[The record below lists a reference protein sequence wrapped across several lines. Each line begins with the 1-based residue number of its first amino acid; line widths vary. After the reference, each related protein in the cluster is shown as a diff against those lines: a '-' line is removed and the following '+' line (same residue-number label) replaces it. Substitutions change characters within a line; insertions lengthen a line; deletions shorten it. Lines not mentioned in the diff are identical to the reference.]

1 MIIKQAVKTSA
12 ELEMEMC
19 RAMFEKD
26 PEMLIELVS
35 QWLEANRLTLDED
48 FCVPPICRTF
58 SPALSGPTIIFQG
71 DPRWSADR
79 QRNLFLF
86 CS

>member
-48 FCVPPICRTF
+48 FCVPPYLQDVLAGMERPYNYFTGR
-58 SPALSGPTIIFQG
+58 PAMV
-71 DPRWSADR
+71 
-79 QRNLFLF
+79 
-86 CS
+86 C